1 MEVRIAKNYIR
12 TSINANLFR
21 GIEGVGGKITFD
33 DIGLT
38 FKSNYFNVQTEEIRI
53 EYSQISTINNRKTCF
68 VVPNGISIIT
78 KDNLKYD
85 FVINFRKPVIEFLM
99 SRL

>member
-1 MEVRIAKNYIR
+1 MKNYIG
-12 TSINANLFR
+12 TSIKANLFR
-21 GIEGVGGKITFD
+21 GIEAVGGKIIFD

-38 FKSNYFNVQTEEIRI
+38 FKSHSINVQTGETRI
-53 EYSQISTINNRKTCF
+53 EYSQIGVIKKRNTLG

-78 KDNLKYD
+78 KDDLEYN
-85 FVINFRKPVIEFLM
+85 FVINFRKQVIEFLV